1 MIELLAKKKL
11 PKRRRATFAATLI
24 FADEPQLILL
34 KDKDVPIIAVAVPDD
49 DPGKMMFAATTMLRR
64 DWQAYLDGNCDLRY
78 LFTYPKTRHVYTFDY
93 CTLKDNSVLMD
104 PFFGPLPEEYLPDAR
119 LFAEFHTEE
128 LAVDPLAE
136 GEEVLVVDGEWDMP
150 EFGTFYQRFSDVYAF
165 IAATRNFIDKT
176 VDKEIKQAIA
186 TTFMTKPFRGGFSYV
201 HFFQE
206 LVEKLMRSQ
215 RLGLEKIS
223 YASPGT
229 VEIRGEDSLFDEMKD
244 ILPRYLENRTEISKQ
259 YGKLYNY
266 LSENKYLQMSAEQ
279 YRSTD
284 ATDKFIMDEALI
296 LSQLMKAPDFET
308 VSLLTRQH
316 PLVSAKIV
324 LAFCRRLEEAA
335 AYFAQGRVSYQ

>member
-1 MIELLAKKKL
+1 MTNAGNKKL
-11 PKRRRATFAATLI
+11 LKRRRATFAATLV

-34 KDKDVPIIAVAVPDD
+34 KDKGVPIIAVAIPDD
-49 DPGKMMFAATTMLRR
+49 NPAKMMFAATTMIRR

-78 LFTYPKTRHVYTFDY
+78 LFTYPKMRHVYTFDY

-104 PFFGPLPEEYLPDAR
+104 PFFGPLPEEYLPDPR
-119 LFAEFHTEE
+119 MFAEFHTEE
-128 LAVDPLAE
+128 LQVDPLAK

-150 EFGTFYQRFSDVYAF
+150 EFGTFYQRYSDVYAF
-165 IAATRNFIDKT
+165 IAAVRNYGDHAVAKD
-176 VDKEIKQAIA
+176 VKQGIA
-186 TTFMTKPFRGGFSYV
+186 ATFMTKPFKGGFSYV

-244 ILPRYLENRTEISKQ
+244 ILPNYLENRAEISRQ
-259 YGKLYNY
+259 YGKLYSY
-266 LSENKYLQMSAEQ
+266 LSQNKYLQMSAEQ
-279 YRSTD
+279 YRSI
-284 ATDKFIMDEALI
+284 AAVDKFIFDESSI
-296 LSQLMKAPDFET
+296 LSNLMNFPDFGV
-308 VSLLTRQH
+308 VSQLTRDH
-316 PLVSAKIV
+316 PLVSAKII
-324 LAFCRRLEEAA
+324 LAFCRRLEDAA